1 MFTITCEV
9 TDENGEKFTYEEVT
23 DDSLE
28 EWAVILIGKGM
39 AFEHDWIPGSVS
51 LCISLYS
58 EELKENVVEYRF
70 PSIDTLEE

>member
-23 DDSLE
+23 DDSFE

-51 LCISLYS
+51 LLITLYS
-58 EELKENVVEYRF
+58 EELKENVVEY
-70 PSIDTLEE
+70 SIDTLEE